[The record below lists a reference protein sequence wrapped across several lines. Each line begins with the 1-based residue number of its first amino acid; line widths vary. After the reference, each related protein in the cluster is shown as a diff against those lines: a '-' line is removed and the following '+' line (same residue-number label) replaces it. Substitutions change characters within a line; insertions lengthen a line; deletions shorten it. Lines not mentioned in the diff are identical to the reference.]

1 MEAIGT
7 KQSHWDQV
15 YTTKALEQS
24 SWYQPRP
31 SISLGFIQELSVA
44 KDAAIIDVGGG
55 DSLFVDHLLDLGYQ
69 NISVLDI
76 SFKALE
82 RAQNRLGERAKAVKW
97 ILADAANF
105 EPSEQ
110 YDFWH
115 DRAAFHFLTTE
126 QEIRRYATTAGNSI
140 KPGGFLVI
148 GTFSEQGPLKCSG
161 LEIKQYTEQNLAQ
174 VFENQFDKIS
184 CRQVNHLTPSQTSQQ
199 FTFCAFQRTH
209 CN

>member
-24 SWYQPRP
+24 SWYQPIP
-31 SISLGFIQELSVA
+31 NISLGFTQQLSIA
-44 KDAAIIDVGGG
+44 KDDAIIDVGGG
-55 DSLFVDHLLDLGYQ
+55 DSLLVDHLLDLGYQ

-76 SFKALE
+76 SPKALE
-82 RAQNRLGERAKAVKW
+82 RAQNRLGERAKTVKW
-97 ILADAANF
+97 ILADAAKF
-105 EPSEQ
+105 EPTEQ

-126 QEIRRYATTAGNSI
+126 ADIQHYAQTAAQAI

-148 GTFSEQGPLKCSG
+148 GTFSEQGPKKCSG
-161 LEIKQYTEQNLAQ
+161 LEIKQYSEQDLVQ
-174 VFENQFDKIS
+174 VFENQFNKIFCQQS
-184 CRQVNHLTPSQTSQQ
+184 NHLTPSQATQQ
-199 FTFCAFQRTH
+199 FTFCVLQRTH
-209 CN
+209 SN